1 MNGGFC
7 FVTDAGSLI
16 VSYGSAVF
24 VCVCFCFLLLWIWL
38 EDVCAGGVRWRP
50 WPGEW
55 GFLFCY

>member
-16 VSYGSAVF
+16 VSDGSAVF
-24 VCVCFCFLLLWIWL
+24 VCFCFFTTV
-38 EDVCAGGVRWRP
+38 DMAGWCLSQGVRWRP
-50 WPGEW
+50 CPGEW

>member
-24 VCVCFCFLLLWIWL
+24 LCVCVFVFYYCGYGWMIF
-38 EDVCAGGVRWRP
+38 EPGGEMETLSW
-50 WPGEW
+50 
-55 GFLFCY
+55 